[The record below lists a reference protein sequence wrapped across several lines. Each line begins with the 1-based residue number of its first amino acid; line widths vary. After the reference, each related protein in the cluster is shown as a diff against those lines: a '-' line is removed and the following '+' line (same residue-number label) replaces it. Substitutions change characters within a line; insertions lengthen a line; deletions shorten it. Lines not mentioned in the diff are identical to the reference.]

1 MNVKKMTKADVLAT
15 LITIRMAFDS
25 ASKNKDASVKF
36 KGECDKVWNYLH
48 RASNHVSRMDMED
61 DDIVHTFKEMR

>member
-1 MNVKKMTKADVLAT
+1 MNVKKMTKADVLAN

-48 RASNHVSRMDMED
+48 RASNHISRMDMNDNE
-61 DDIVHTFKEMR
+61 IVQNFKETR